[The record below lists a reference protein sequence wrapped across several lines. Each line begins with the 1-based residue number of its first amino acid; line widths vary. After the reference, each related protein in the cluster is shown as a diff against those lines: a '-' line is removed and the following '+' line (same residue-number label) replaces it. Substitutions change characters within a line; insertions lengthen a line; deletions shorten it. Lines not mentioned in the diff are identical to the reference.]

1 MNIIINQNII
11 NGADWCYSLKD
22 YEISIALQTNKQ
34 ISEYGALARQIE
46 NIGFDGVSVY
56 NDLLFQPA
64 WLPLFEIARNTSK
77 IKIGPASVNPFT
89 CHPIN
94 IAGNI
99 ALIDEY
105 SNGRAYLGLAR
116 GAWLDHIGL
125 KHKNPIIALKEAM
138 ECIRHLLKQSK
149 KAFKGKFFSLEGGD
163 SLQWKMLRDN
173 IPFLL
178 GSWGPKTIQACI
190 HEISELKLGGTAN
203 PDVIPWI
210 QSIIT
215 KATGNIK
222 RDVSEIGLTIGAVS
236 VVDQDGDKARD
247 LARKNVALYLPIV
260 AHLDP
265 TLKLDEELISSIKKT
280 TSKYGFK
287 GASEYIDD
295 VLLQKFAFAGT
306 PEEIVNQT
314 LDLFKK
320 GVNRIEFGSPHGLI
334 SEKDGVDLLGRE
346 VLPQVIEKIKNV

>member
-1 MNIIINQNII
+1 MNN
-11 NGADWCYSLKD
+11 
-22 YEISIALQTNKQ
+22 YEISLALQTNKPLA
-34 ISEYGALARQIE
+34 EYGPLARQIE
-46 NIGFDGVSVY
+46 NIGFDGISVY
-56 NDLLFQPA
+56 NDLLYQPA
-64 WLPLFEIARNTSK
+64 WLPLAEIARNTEK
-77 IKIGPASVNPFT
+77 IKIGPAAVNPFT

-116 GAWLDHIGL
+116 GAWLDYIGL
-125 KHKNPIIALKEAM
+125 KPMNPIIALKEAM

-149 KAFKGKFFSLEGGD
+149 RAYKGKFFSLEGGD
-163 SLQWKMLRDN
+163 SLRWNILRER

-178 GSWGPKTIQACI
+178 GSWGPKTILACI

-215 KATGNIK
+215 KATEKVN

-236 VVDQDGDKARD
+236 VVDHDGDKARD
-247 LARKNVALYLPIV
+247 LARKKVAMYLPIV
-260 AHLDP
+260 TQLDP
-265 TLKLDEELISSIKKT
+265 TLKLDEELMSSIQKAT
-280 TSKYGFK
+280 ANYDFK
-287 GASEYIDD
+287 EASEYIDD
-295 VLLQKFAFAGT
+295 ELLKKTTFVGT
-306 PEEIVNQT
+306 PEEIVDQT

-320 GVNRIEFGSPHGLI
+320 GVNRIEYGTPHGLI
-334 SEKDGVDLLGRE
+334 SAKEGVDLLGRE
-346 VLPQVIEKIKNV
+346 VLPQVREKI